1 MRVSGPYQTDVPR
14 PPARGA
20 RLARRDEGAYRQYA
34 TEEQRRQPG
43 CPARPARYICLV
55 RSTRA
60 ISALTVL
67 TTTLLVLVGTAQQN
81 NRFAVSPRHP
91 AIEYGTRPRTDR
103 AARLH
108 AQLRAGEVTLAFDR
122 ERGYLRA
129 LLDALNIPIE
139 SQTLVFSHTSLQAD
153 FITPE
158 TPRAIYFTD
167 DVAVAWIPGAPAIEI
182 AALDPRQ
189 GVMFYA
195 VRQQVIPAPPFER
208 PRTCVEC
215 HISDTTLG
223 VPGLAVG
230 STVIDAEGVPFSA
243 IPVDHRTALKER
255 WGGWYV
261 TGDTGE
267 GPHVGNTVAT
277 TAINPTLEIDPANL
291 NLPSVEDR
299 IDSAR
304 YLTPYSDAA
313 ALMVLEHQT
322 HMTNLL
328 TRTGWEFRVAAH
340 EGRAT
345 GGDGAPSALD
355 PALAKTVDALVD
367 YMVFVDEAP
376 LDDAVQGSAGF
387 EAVFEKRGPFDS
399 QGRTLRSLDLTTRL
413 FRYPCSYM
421 IYTAAFDALPAAAQ
435 HAVYERLWQVL
446 SGAEPAARL
455 LLDDRQ
461 AIVEI
466 LRETKPGL
474 PSYFEPPVR

>member
-1 MRVSGPYQTDVPR
+1 VHQR
-14 PPARGA
+14 
-20 RLARRDEGAYRQYA
+20 RLA
-34 TEEQRRQPG
+34 
-43 CPARPARYICLV
+43 
-55 RSTRA
+55 
-60 ISALTVL
+60 ALTVL
-67 TTTLLVLVGTAQQN
+67 TTTLLALVGTAQQN

-103 AARLH
+103 AAQLH
-108 AQLRAGEVTLAFDR
+108 ALLLDR
-122 ERGYLRA
+122 EQGYLRA
-129 LLDALNIPIE
+129 LLDALDVPIE

-182 AALDPRQ
+182 AAHDPRQ

-230 STVIDAEGVPFSA
+230 STVIDTRGVPFSA

-277 TAINPTLEIDPANL
+277 NAANPTLEIDPGNL

-299 IDSAR
+299 IDSTR

-328 TRTGWEFRVAAH
+328 TRTGWEFRAAAH
-340 EGRAT
+340 EGRVT
-345 GGDGAPSALD
+345 GDTGSPTALD
-355 PALAKTVDALVD
+355 PALAATVEALAD
-367 YMVFVDEAP
+367 YMLFVDEAP
-376 LDDAVQGSAGF
+376 LDDAIQGSAGF
-387 EAVFEKRGPFDS
+387 EAVFEERGPFDS
-399 QGRTLRSLDLTTRL
+399 RGRTLRSLDLTTRL

-421 IYTAAFDALPAAAQ
+421 IYTAAFDALPAAAK
-435 HAVYERLWQVL
+435 HAVYARLWQVL
-446 SGAEPAARL
+446 SGADGTARDTRL
-455 LLDDRQ
+455 SLDDRR

-466 LRETKPGL
+466 LRETKPDL
-474 PSYFEPPVR
+474 PSYFEPPGP